1 MMKITVLRQFY
12 QRYFNA
18 LCGRGVI
25 RPDSGRSGQRMALL
39 LQVTQWHI
47 DALSEDEYQH
57 WT

>member
-1 MMKITVLRQFY
+1 MTVLRQFY